1 MYEYSL
7 KSVSFLT
14 LFVETNMRLRRFK
27 IMDISKKDWKLFRER
42 LADWQ
47 EKYMEGL
54 IKEYINFLN
63 DDTKPASEKLWGLEK
78 RIKEDKHHPGVIMEM
93 RKSEAIWDIVRLM
106 RLKVITYDD
115 LSEFSGEL
123 QQEVKRIIEMSR

>member
-1 MYEYSL
+1 MYEYGL

-27 IMDISKKDWKLFRER
+27 IMDISKKDWKLFREK
-42 LADWQ
+42 LSGWQ

-54 IKEYINFLN
+54 VKEYVNFLN
-63 DDTKPASEKLWGLEK
+63 DDTSPASEKFWELEK
-78 RIKEDKHHPGVIMEM
+78 RIKEDKHHPGVIMELK
-93 RKSEAIWDIVRLM
+93 KSEIIWDIVRLI

-115 LSEFSGEL
+115 LSDFSNEL
-123 QQEVKRIIEMSR
+123 QQEVKRILEMSR

>member
-1 MYEYSL
+1 
-7 KSVSFLT
+7 
-14 LFVETNMRLRRFK
+14 
-27 IMDISKKDWKLFRER
+27 MDISKKDWKLFRER
-42 LADWQ
+42 LAGWQ

-93 RKSEAIWDIVRLM
+93 HKSETILDIVHII
-106 RLKVITYDD
+106 RLKVI
-115 LSEFSGEL
+115 
-123 QQEVKRIIEMSR
+123 I